1 MNIETERLILR
12 PFEEK
17 DASDVLEYL
26 GNPAVNCFACMKLAS
41 VEEARKEMQNRA
53 RDTEYYF
60 AIVLKEND
68 KVIGEIFAHP
78 EGEDPEQR
86 DFDTFSPCWMLNL
99 DYTGKGYAYE
109 AAYAYFDYLFREKG
123 ARRIYAYTEDYN
135 LSSQRL
141 CEKLGMRR
149 EGLFLE
155 FVSFINNPDGTPKY
169 ENTMQY
175 AILKKEWDKN
185 NERRETMTYEQIVEK
200 VKKALAK
207 VDASGVKGHLAVQVD
222 VYGEGEGA
230 FYIEVKEGKV
240 DVQPYE
246 YFDHDLRIRCTAGE
260 IISIVEG
267 KKKIIE
273 EVAAQNI
280 EALRNV
286 ARIDDF
292 AELLSSPAQAK
303 KTKASVG
310 AKKVGAEK
318 KTVAKKAEPKVKE
331 KTETK
336 KAATKK
342 VKEKKTVTKE
352 KKASELKTKKVA
364 KTKAEPKEVF

>member
-1 MNIETERLILR
+1 
-12 PFEEK
+12 
-17 DASDVLEYL
+17 
-26 GNPAVNCFACMKLAS
+26 
-41 VEEARKEMQNRA
+41 
-53 RDTEYYF
+53 
-60 AIVLKEND
+60 
-68 KVIGEIFAHP
+68 
-78 EGEDPEQR
+78 
-86 DFDTFSPCWMLNL
+86 
-99 DYTGKGYAYE
+99 
-109 AAYAYFDYLFREKG
+109 
-123 ARRIYAYTEDYN
+123 
-135 LSSQRL
+135 
-141 CEKLGMRR
+141 
-149 EGLFLE
+149 
-155 FVSFINNPDGTPKY
+155 
-169 ENTMQY
+169 
-175 AILKKEWDKN
+175 
-185 NERRETMTYEQIVEK
+185 MTYEQIVEK

-292 AELLSSPAQAK
+292 AELLSSPVAAK
-303 KTKASVG
+303 KTKVSVG

-318 KTVAKKAEPKVKE
+318 KTVTKKATAKKAEPKVKE
-331 KTETK
+331 KKEAKPK
-336 KAATKK
+336 K
-342 VKEKKTVTKE
+342 EN
-352 KKASELKTKKVA
+352 KA
-364 KTKAEPKEVF
+364 KAEPKAKKEPKIVKETKSKAEPKPKKPKTEKPAKKEKTVKTTEII

>member
-17 DASDVLEYL
+17 DAGDVLEYL

-123 ARRIYAYTEDYN
+123 TRRIYAYTEDYN
-135 LSSQRL
+135 LSSQHL
-141 CEKLGMRR
+141 CERLGMRK

-230 FYIEVKEGKV
+230 FYIEVKDGKV

-292 AELLSSPAQAK
+292 AELLSSPVAAK
-303 KTKASVG
+303 KTKVSVG
-310 AKKVGAEK
+310 AKKAGAEK
-318 KTVAKKAEPKVKE
+318 KTIAKKAEPKVKE
-331 KTETK
+331 KKEAKPK
-336 KAATKK
+336 K
-342 VKEKKTVTKE
+342 EN
-352 KKASELKTKKVA
+352 KA
-364 KTKAEPKEVF
+364 KAEPKKPKAEKPSKKEKPVKTTEIK